1 VNIVCPDVST
11 PEVVAMDPLRVY
23 PNPVLDRLNLELG
36 SATGTVVEHELLD
49 ATGRSIRAGQLN
61 VEASGVAHIDV
72 QGLPP
77 GTYLLMVR
85 TAAGRTWTRVVKA

>member
-1 VNIVCPDVST
+1 
-11 PEVVAMDPLRVY
+11 
-23 PNPVLDRLNLELG
+23 VLDRLNLELG
-36 SATGTVVEHELLD
+36 SATGTVVEHELFD
-49 ATGRSIRAGQLN
+49 ATGRSISAGRLN
-61 VEASGVAHIDV
+61 VDASGVTQIDV